1 MRYSG
6 SVSCLLLLFVLVFG
20 TPIGCS
26 INPSEDFTYSSED
39 ASSFSDFFA
48 MEEPATTGE
57 VMAYNP
63 SGREPSSVS
72 FGDRTVSYYAYRS
85 TYSGTSSLWIMGTSS
100 WTQRVV
106 CPLGSYLSLLAYA
119 PGGGMVDFYEI
130 YPDGRLLTRS
140 YYFYQGYS
148 RIIFEADEV
157 GRHILIFAANNQPS
171 NAVIVDVASVGWPPS
186 PGPGPAP
193 GPSPWPPVGSAR
205 VIFSSSWLR
214 GYSVFVDGSYA
225 GGDGSGGDPL
235 DGTYS
240 LDVVG
245 DQYHTLEISSG
256 GQTFSERG
264 TFLSGVTYRL
274 SI

>member
-1 MRYSG
+1 MRSSG
-6 SVSCLLLLFVLVFG
+6 CIFCLLLLVVLVFG
-20 TPIGCS
+20 TPIGSS
-26 INPSEDFTYSSED
+26 IDSSEGFAYSSED
-39 ASSFSDFFA
+39 ASAFSDFFA

-63 SGREPSSVS
+63 SGIEPTSVS

-85 TYSGTSSLWIMGTSS
+85 TYSGTNSLWIMGASS

-119 PGGGMVDFYEI
+119 PAGGRADFYEI
-130 YPDGRLLTRS
+130 YPDGRLLSRS

-148 RIIFEADEV
+148 RINFEADEV
-157 GRHILIFAANNQPS
+157 GRHVLIFAANNQPS
-171 NAVIVDVASVGWPPS
+171 NAVIVDVASGGWPPS
-186 PGPGPAP
+186 SGPGT

>member
-1 MRYSG
+1 MRSSG
-6 SVSCLLLLFVLVFG
+6 CIFCLLLLVVLVFG
-20 TPIGCS
+20 TPIGSS
-26 INPSEDFTYSSED
+26 IDSSEGFAYSSED
-39 ASSFSDFFA
+39 ASAFSDFFA

-63 SGREPSSVS
+63 SGIEPTSVS

-85 TYSGTSSLWIMGTSS
+85 TYSGTNSLWIMGASS

-119 PGGGMVDFYEI
+119 PAGGRADFYEI
-130 YPDGRLLTRS
+130 YPDGRLLSRS

-148 RIIFEADEV
+148 RINFEADEV
-157 GRHILIFAANNQPS
+157 GRHVLIFAANNQPS
-171 NAVIVDVASVGWPPS
+171 NAVIVDVASGGWPPS
-186 PGPGPAP
+186 PGPGT